1 LKTGIKIALI
11 KLYLI
16 ELIIDGGIMFKR
28 LVFILLTSLLF
39 TNLLIGNSLHFPSDI
54 VTAVITD
61 SQIEVTF
68 KIPDGLY
75 QDIDEEYFFVNVEEI
90 PGITFQPTIY
100 PETELINNVKKYKKS
115 VTLLKNF
122 VINHTVFKPESVIT
136 IYAGYQFCTVEGT
149 CLFPEEVQLTLS
161 IDGSSSGTVSKIG
174 QNKNDTGTMTE
185 YENML
190 ALLSDFTVTAVESG
204 YYNSQSFLSF
214 LQTSKDAE
222 YSATNTFANKSL
234 WLIILL
240 ILIGGIALN
249 LTPCVLPMLPITIA
263 VLGAGTQAESKGKG
277 FFIGSI
283 YGLGMALA
291 YGVLGVIVVLSGS
304 QFGQLNASPIFNIV
318 IAVLFLLLAL
328 ATFDIITID
337 FSRWQSGNVRKK
349 SKSKF
354 ITVFF
359 LGVLAAILAGAC
371 VAPILISVIIYST
384 TLFAHGN
391 SAGLLLPFLLGV
403 GMAIPWPFAGAGLS
417 FLPKPGNWMK
427 WVKIIFGII
436 ILALAFQYGFTA
448 YKTIRTTAKIDIKS
462 VEKSDLNWV
471 YSISEGLEL
480 AKAENKP
487 VFIDFWAT
495 WCKNCLAMDAS
506 TFKDEAV
513 KKEFENFIIV
523 KYQAEKLKE
532 SPTKEILKHFE
543 VLGLP
548 TYIVLKP
555 NVQEVTK

>member
-1 LKTGIKIALI
+1 
-11 KLYLI
+11 
-16 ELIIDGGIMFKR
+16 MVKR
-28 LVFILLTSLLF
+28 FLFGMLLLTFLSISLIAVLPADK
-39 TNLLIGNSLHFPSDI
+39 NAEV
-54 VTAVITD
+54 VTAVIKN

-68 KIPDGLY
+68 QIPDGLY
-75 QDIDEEYFFVNVEEI
+75 QDLDEDYFFVDVDEVN
-90 PGITFQPTIY
+90 GILFQPTVY
-100 PETELINNVKKYKKS
+100 PETELINGEKKYKKS
-115 VTLLKNF
+115 VTLTKPF
-122 VINHTVFKPESVIT
+122 TVDTSVASEESVIK

-149 CLFPEEVQLTLS
+149 CLFPEELEFSLTLS
-161 IDGSSSGTVSKIG
+161 GKQSGKSASSERTTETSGAV
-174 QNKNDTGTMTE
+174 DE
-185 YENML
+185 YEKI
-190 ALLSDFTVTAVESG
+190 LSQIDDFTVVGVESG
-204 YYNSQSFLSF
+204 YHNSSSFLTF
-214 LQTSKDAE
+214 LQTSKEAE
-222 YSATNTFANKSL
+222 STSTNAFANKSL

-277 FFIGSI
+277 FLIGSV
-283 YGLGMALA
+283 YGLGMAIA
-291 YGVLGVIVVLSGS
+291 YGVLGLIVVLTGS
-304 QFGQLNASPIFNIV
+304 QFGQLNASPVFNII
-318 IAVLFLLLAL
+318 IAILFILLAL
-328 ATFDIITID
+328 AMFDIITID
-337 FSRWQSGNVRKK
+337 FSRWQGGTAGKK
-349 SKSKF
+349 SKSKVV
-354 ITVFF
+354 TVFF

-384 TLFAHGN
+384 TLYSQGN

-427 WVKIIFGII
+427 WVKMIFGVI

-448 YKTIRTTAKIDIKS
+448 YKSLKATAKIDTTHA
-462 VEKSDLNWV
+462 EKSDLPWV
-471 YSISEGLEL
+471 HSISEGLTL
-480 AKAENKP
+480 AKQENKP

-506 TFKDEAV
+506 TFRDDMV

-523 KYQAEKLKE
+523 KYQAEQLKE

-555 NVQEVTK
+555 NAQEVKK